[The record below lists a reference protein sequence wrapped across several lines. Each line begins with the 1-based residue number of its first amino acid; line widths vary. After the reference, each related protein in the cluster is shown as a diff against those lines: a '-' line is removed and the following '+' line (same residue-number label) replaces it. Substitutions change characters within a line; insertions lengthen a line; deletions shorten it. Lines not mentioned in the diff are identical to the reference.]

1 MFGLGIW
8 ELLIVLAIVV
18 VLFGAKRLPLIGEG
32 LGGMIT
38 NFKKA
43 TKKNKEEQPKIDDNS
58 AENAD
63 DNNDVKEG
71 PNFCDKSRHLNDS
84 FETCRTRSELWQEV
98 INESVERS

>member
-38 NFKKA
+38 NFKRA
-43 TKKNKEEQPKIDDNS
+43 TKKNKEEQSKIDDTNTVIKEDSSSINKENS
-58 AENAD
+58 
-63 DNNDVKEG
+63 
-71 PNFCDKSRHLNDS
+71 
-84 FETCRTRSELWQEV
+84 
-98 INESVERS
+98 

>member
-1 MFGLGIW
+1 MFGLGVW

-43 TKKNKEEQPKIDDNS
+43 TKKNKEEQVKIDDNS
-58 AENAD
+58 ATNAE
-63 DNNDVKEG
+63 DNNDIKE
-71 PNFCDKSRHLNDS
+71 DS
-84 FETCRTRSELWQEV
+84 TIDNKENS
-98 INESVERS
+98 

>member
-1 MFGLGIW
+1 MFGLGVW

-43 TKKNKEEQPKIDDNS
+43 TKKNKEEQSKIDDSS
-58 AENAD
+58 ATKEEENNIVQENATIAK
-63 DNNDVKEG
+63 KE
-71 PNFCDKSRHLNDS
+71 NS
-84 FETCRTRSELWQEV
+84 
-98 INESVERS
+98 

>member
-1 MFGLGIW
+1 MFGLGVW

-43 TKKNKEEQPKIDDNS
+43 TKKNKEEQVKIDDNAGVDTENNS
-58 AENAD
+58 ANKENSTI
-63 DNNDVKEG
+63 DNKET
-71 PNFCDKSRHLNDS
+71 S
-84 FETCRTRSELWQEV
+84 
-98 INESVERS
+98 

>member
-38 NFKKA
+38 NFKRA
-43 TKKNKEEQPKIDDNS
+43 TKKNKDEQSKID
-58 AENAD
+58 ENTNVSKD
-63 DNNDVKEG
+63 DSSEIKEG
-71 PNFCDKSRHLNDS
+71 NS
-84 FETCRTRSELWQEV
+84 
-98 INESVERS
+98 

>member
-43 TKKNKEEQPKIDDNS
+43 TKKNKEEQAKID
-58 AENAD
+58 ENNTIT
-63 DNNDVKEG
+63 NNDSTGTKEE
-71 PNFCDKSRHLNDS
+71 NS
-84 FETCRTRSELWQEV
+84 
-98 INESVERS
+98 

>member
-1 MFGLGIW
+1 MFGLGVW

-43 TKKNKEEQPKIDDNS
+43 TKKKKEEPVKIDDNS
-58 AENAD
+58 AANTE
-63 DNNDVKEG
+63 DNNVVKE
-71 PNFCDKSRHLNDS
+71 DS
-84 FETCRTRSELWQEV
+84 TIVNKENS
-98 INESVERS
+98 

>member
-1 MFGLGIW
+1 MFGLGVW

-43 TKKNKEEQPKIDDNS
+43 TKKNKEEQAKIDDNS
-58 AENAD
+58 PANAE
-63 DNNDVKEG
+63 DNDFVKE
-71 PNFCDKSRHLNDS
+71 DS
-84 FETCRTRSELWQEV
+84 TIVNKENS
-98 INESVERS
+98 

>member
-1 MFGLGIW
+1 MFGLGVW

-43 TKKNKEEQPKIDDNS
+43 TKKNKEEQAKIDDNS
-58 AENAD
+58 AVSAEDNTVIKEDSTIANKEN
-63 DNNDVKEG
+63 
-71 PNFCDKSRHLNDS
+71 S
-84 FETCRTRSELWQEV
+84 
-98 INESVERS
+98 

>member
-1 MFGLGIW
+1 MFGLGVW

-43 TKKNKEEQPKIDDNS
+43 TKKNKEEQAKIDDDS
-58 AENAD
+58 ATNAD
-63 DNNDVKEG
+63 DNNVGKE
-71 PNFCDKSRHLNDS
+71 DS
-84 FETCRTRSELWQEV
+84 TIVNKENS
-98 INESVERS
+98 

>member
-1 MFGLGIW
+1 MFGLGVW

-43 TKKNKEEQPKIDDNS
+43 TKKNKEEQSKIDNNS
-58 AENAD
+58 VANAE
-63 DNNDVKEG
+63 DNNVVNDVSTIANKE
-71 PNFCDKSRHLNDS
+71 NS
-84 FETCRTRSELWQEV
+84 
-98 INESVERS
+98 

>member
-1 MFGLGIW
+1 MFGLGVW

-43 TKKNKEEQPKIDDNS
+43 TKKKKEEQTKIDDNS
-58 AENAD
+58 AANAE
-63 DNNDVKEG
+63 DNNVVNEGSTIANKE
-71 PNFCDKSRHLNDS
+71 NS
-84 FETCRTRSELWQEV
+84 
-98 INESVERS
+98 

>member
-1 MFGLGIW
+1 MFGLGVW

-43 TKKNKEEQPKIDDNS
+43 TKKNKEEPAKIDDNS
-58 AENAD
+58 ATTAE
-63 DNNDVKEG
+63 DNNVVKED
-71 PNFCDKSRHLNDS
+71 PTKVNKENS
-84 FETCRTRSELWQEV
+84 
-98 INESVERS
+98 

>member
-1 MFGLGIW
+1 MFGLGVW

-43 TKKNKEEQPKIDDNS
+43 TKKNKEEQTKIDDNS
-58 AENAD
+58 DKDAD
-63 DNNDVKEG
+63 DTNIEKEASTLS
-71 PNFCDKSRHLNDS
+71 NKENS
-84 FETCRTRSELWQEV
+84 
-98 INESVERS
+98 

>member
-1 MFGLGIW
+1 MFGLGVW

-43 TKKNKEEQPKIDDNS
+43 TKKNKEEPAKIDDNS
-58 AENAD
+58 DANAEE
-63 DNNDVKEG
+63 NNVVKEG
-71 PNFCDKSRHLNDS
+71 STIVNKEKS
-84 FETCRTRSELWQEV
+84 
-98 INESVERS
+98 

>member
-43 TKKNKEEQPKIDDNS
+43 TKKNKEEQAKFDDNTTVIKE
-58 AENAD
+58 ENSSI
-63 DNNDVKEG
+63 KEE
-71 PNFCDKSRHLNDS
+71 NS
-84 FETCRTRSELWQEV
+84 
-98 INESVERS
+98 